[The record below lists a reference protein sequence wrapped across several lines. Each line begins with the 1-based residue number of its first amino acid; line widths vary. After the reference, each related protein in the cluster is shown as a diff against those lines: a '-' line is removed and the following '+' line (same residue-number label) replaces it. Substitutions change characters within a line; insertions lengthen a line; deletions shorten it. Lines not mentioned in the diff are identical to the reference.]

1 MSIGKVDLLIG
12 GNSCSPASK
21 NYYPIH
27 SPVDGELFAEVA
39 DANEADVNAAVCAA
53 KSAFYKEWKFYDRE
67 KKRTLLNRFLEE
79 LQASEAELSAVKV
92 LPGPGG
98 VSGLPTAVINYYIS
112 KLDDQTGTLLEHTD
126 QGTTYVIREPLGV
139 VAVFAPWN
147 GPVLGALLSIIPA
160 LVAGNTVILKTPEE
174 EAPQATKAMEAFYKA
189 GFPEGVVNVISGS
202 GPEAGKALVAHPDV
216 RMIGF
221 TGSTSTGKKI
231 MATAANDL
239 KRVQLNLGNKTP
251 QIVFPDANLSQ
262 AAQVAAKSAFP
273 GQACS
278 AISRILIHKSV
289 KGEYIA
295 LLKNAAKNIG
305 PNLLINKAAIKRM
318 EEYVN
323 LGKTEGTLLFGLFA
337 VVCG

>member
-1 MSIGKVDLLIG
+1 MSIGKVNLLIG
-12 GNSCSPASK
+12 GKQCPPASG

-27 SPVDGELFAEVA
+27 SPVDGKLFAEVA
-39 DANEADVNAAVCAA
+39 DANEADVDTAVIAA

-67 KKRTLLNRFLEE
+67 EKRTLLQRFLEA
-79 LQASEAELSAVKV
+79 LQASEDELSAAKV

-98 VSGLPTAVINYYIS
+98 IGGLPTAVINYYIS
-112 KLDDQTGTLLEHTD
+112 KLDHQTGTILEHSD

-147 GPVLGALLSIIPA
+147 GPVLGALLSVIPA

-189 GFPEGVVNVISGS
+189 GFPEGVINVISGS

-216 RMIGF
+216 KMISF

-231 MATAANDL
+231 MAAAANDL

-262 AAQVAAKSAFP
+262 AA
-273 GQACS
+273 
-278 AISRILIHKSV
+278 
-289 KGEYIA
+289 
-295 LLKNAAKNIG
+295 
-305 PNLLINKAAIKRM
+305 
-318 EEYVN
+318 
-323 LGKTEGTLLFGLFA
+323 
-337 VVCG
+337 